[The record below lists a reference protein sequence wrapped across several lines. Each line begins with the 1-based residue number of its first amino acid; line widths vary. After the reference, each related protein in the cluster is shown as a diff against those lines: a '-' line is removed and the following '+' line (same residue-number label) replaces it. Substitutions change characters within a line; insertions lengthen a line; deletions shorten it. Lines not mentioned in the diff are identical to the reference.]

1 MKIKSFQMTV
11 LPWRG
16 SYGMDEVKELRFKII
31 ESNGKVREYK
41 EVLSLELPD
50 HKSLLEYIFD
60 HARREVIE
68 HLKKGAE

>member
-1 MKIKSFQMTV
+1 MKIKSFTMEV
-11 LPWRG
+11 RPWRG

-31 ESNGKVREYK
+31 EANSRAREYR

-60 HARREVIE
+60 RARQELIE
-68 HLKKGAE
+68 HAKGGK

>member
-1 MKIKSFQMTV
+1 MKIKTFEMSVT
-11 LPWRG
+11 PWRG

-31 ESNGKVREYK
+31 EANGRAREYK

-60 HARREVIE
+60 HARRQLIE
-68 HLKKGAE
+68 HVKEK